1 MAAKNKSSAG
11 TIRITRIFNAPRS
24 LVFAAWT
31 QSKHLKQWSAPHG
44 FTLPVSRGDL
54 RIGGKWSA
62 CMVSPEGEKLWLGG
76 IYREVIKNR
85 KLVFTHAWKGGD
97 EETLV
102 TVRFE
107 DHVRGTRIIFEQS
120 GFASAGS
127 RDGHK
132 GGWKECFDR
141 LATHL
146 QGRSAR
152 KS

>member
-1 MAAKNKSSAG
+1 MAGTNKSSAG
-11 TIRITRIFNAPRS
+11 TIRITRIFAAPRP

-31 QSKHLKQWSAPHG
+31 QSEHLKQWSAPRG
-44 FTLPVSRGDL
+44 FTIPVSRGDL
-54 RIGGKWSA
+54 RTGGKWSA
-62 CMVSPEGEKLWLGG
+62 CMVSPEGEKLWLAGG
-76 IYREVIKNR
+76 YREVIKNR

-107 DHVRGTRIIFEQS
+107 DHARGTRIIFTQS

-132 GGWKECFDR
+132 VGWGQCFDR
-141 LATHL
+141 LATQL
-146 QGRSAR
+146 QGQSAR